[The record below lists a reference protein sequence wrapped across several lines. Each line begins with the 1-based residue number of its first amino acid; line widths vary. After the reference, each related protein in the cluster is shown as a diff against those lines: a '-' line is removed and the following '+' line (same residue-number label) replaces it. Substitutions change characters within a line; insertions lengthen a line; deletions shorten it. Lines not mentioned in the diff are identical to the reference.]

1 MTIRLVLR
9 NGKEID
15 MKCKEISSNTKLTEN
30 GMTSSYES
38 KGITAIKIAGVDF
51 SEIVAVYRMT
61 TDEAE
66 DGVKDDNKNFE
77 QLFQWFI

>member
-15 MKCKEISSNTKLTEN
+15 MKCKEISSNAKLTEN
-30 GMTSSYES
+30 GMISSYES

-51 SEIVAVYRMT
+51 SEIVAVYRLM
-61 TDEAE
+61 TDE
-66 DGVKDDNKNFE
+66 VSDDETNGGENNAN
-77 QLFQWFI
+77 I